1 MIICWE
7 KLLKLPSPD
16 LVNPLKKGEQSANE
30 GKSQWNLWEF
40 HGRSLLWSFV
50 SFPSTWAP
58 LNVQQRR
65 LLDWPLQPNLE
76 THGSGN
82 TWACTKTSINSTNMD
97 GSCLRPTN
105 LLTFLPTPRSRGCSV
120 CLHRAHIDSAC
131 GICRHA
137 ILRDLWF
144 FLRATSY
151 NTTPSTDAKG
161 CFGTLW
167 AWKYTSCIIVLALFK
182 DVNYLGHT
190 I

>member
-30 GKSQWNLWEF
+30 GKSQWNLWDF

-131 GICRHA
+131 GICLRNLAWLVVFLTRHF
-137 ILRDLWF
+137 LQHNSFHGCKGMLWNTVSMEIHIMHH
-144 FLRATSY
+144 RAS
-151 NTTPSTDAKG
+151 
-161 CFGTLW
+161 F
-167 AWKYTSCIIVLALFK
+167 V
-182 DVNYLGHT
+182 
-190 I
+190 